1 MLPVPTMCRRSPMYL
16 RLADT
21 ISNRKR
27 SFVALRIELQ
37 LHAFYGKQEFGYITF
52 QILSTVESSD
62 CVKAGSLQKNY
73 LSSFP
78 SSSILTISGY
88 IYIYIEQ
95 TRKIKYIELREMVK
109 NELFFKLRFN
119 IQIGARFVRFLF
131 KKKRE

>member
-37 LHAFYGKQEFGYITF
+37 LYAFYGKQEFGYITF

-62 CVKAGSLQKNY
+62 CVRAGSLQKNY

-88 IYIYIEQ
+88 IYIYRTNKKDKIYRIE
-95 TRKIKYIELREMVK
+95 RDGEKRI
-109 NELFFKLRFN
+109 FFKLRFN